1 MISSEMSKAGQVRL
15 RIEGDIKSLIVECHA
30 ICTAIAELFEDEQDI
45 EKFIDYLPEDVRTYC
60 SIITDRVIANREIIK
75 KAKENLS
82 NDTL

>member
-15 RIEGDIKSLIVECHA
+15 RIEGDIKSLIIECHA

-45 EKFIDYLPEDVRTYC
+45 EKFIDYLPEDVRTYR
-60 SIITDRVIANREIIK
+60 SLITDRVTANRDVIN
-75 KAKENLS
+75 KAKENLT

>member
-30 ICTAIAELFEDEQDI
+30 ICTAIAELFKDEQDI
-45 EKFIDYLPEDVRTYC
+45 EKFIDYLPEDVRTYR
-60 SIITDRVIANREIIK
+60 SLFTDRVTANIDVIN